1 MHLLARLGTEADLA
15 AAIIVSVAGG
25 VACFILG
32 WFAHAAPRAGRLTAE
47 AFQRW
52 LRGE

>member
-1 MHLLARLGTEADLA
+1 MGGV
-15 AAIIVSVAGG
+15 IVAVAGG

-47 AFQRW
+47 ALQRW
-52 LRGE
+52 LAGE